1 VGSGVAFE
9 RVEDVYRMDPAR
21 IVLDGP
27 YVRQFVEDADFRRLV
42 AAVGLERDIG
52 QHVGVRVVGPPTEAR
67 RVLVYGMRRWKA
79 ALQVG
84 LDRVP
89 VRDYGRISEE
99 KAVELQMLENEIRA
113 DPHPVDTALGFYLL
127 SQQAAWSQK
136 RIAEVFDK
144 NKGYVSEMVRAGEA
158 VARLRESDRLPLYT
172 APRVTVRAFQNLAVV
187 KSVEARRE
195 ALLAL
200 VDPAPDG
207 AAGPEGDARAPA
219 APGSAPDG
227 PGADGRDRPAR
238 PPPAP
243 RRRERLL
250 GARHPQR
257 TRVPRPLDRRRPA
270 PRRPRIADEFRAGSS
285 RSTSCL
291 LHRAAV
297 LGAGAGPG
305 GRRPGRHRRPR
316 GQRRPGRRPR
326 RRAIGAGSA
335 PPPPAPPPPAP
346 DLRDRGAPRRRG
358 RAAAVSPGRPR
369 APRRARP
376 PAADAA
382 RPGAPPRA
390 PPPAGAPP
398 DDARPPAGARRP
410 PTPAGAAPKRAPRSR
425 APRRP
430 AVRIEDPLALFVPER
445 FSSARSRSRSTCSS
459 SSRAR

>member
-158 VARLRESDRLPLYT
+158 IARLRESDRLPLYT

-207 AAGPEGDARAPA
+207 AAGPEGDASAPA
-219 APGSAPDG
+219 AEHGQDGDAPPADPRDPG
-227 PGADGRDRPAR
+227 PAR
-238 PPPAP
+238 P
-243 RRRERLL
+243 
-250 GARHPQR
+250 
-257 TRVPRPLDRRRPA
+257 T
-270 PRRPRIADEFRAGSS
+270 RPRLVDESVFSARVIRNGRAFRVRWTDDDLRRDALRIAEEFRA
-285 RSTSCL
+285 RFLEEYQLL

-297 LGAGAGPG
+297 LQGQAPAQSGAVPADI
-305 GRRPGRHRRPR
+305 
-316 GQRRPGRRPR
+316 
-326 RRAIGAGSA
+326 AAMVASA
-335 PPPPAPPPPAP
+335 AQ
-346 DLRDRGAPRRRG
+346 
-358 RAAAVSPGRPR
+358 
-369 APRRARP
+369 
-376 PAADAA
+376 DAA
-382 RPGAPPRA
+382 RVDARIGAAR
-390 PPPAGAPP
+390 PAG
-398 DDARPPAGARRP
+398 GERRP
-410 PTPAGAAPKRAPRSR
+410 
-425 APRRP
+425 
-430 AVRIEDPLALFVPER
+430 
-445 FSSARSRSRSTCSS
+445 
-459 SSRAR
+459 